1 MLAAG
6 TIGVLM
12 SVPGQTIGVSVFTDF
27 LLEALGLERL
37 QLSLAYL
44 LGTLAGAALLYF
56 AGRLYDRWGARAMA
70 VSAAAILGAVLW
82 SLSAL
87 EVRAGGIR
95 AMAYIT
101 LAFFALRFAGQG
113 VLTMVSRNMVMKW
126 FDRRRGL
133 ANAFLGVATS
143 FGFSYAPRLL
153 DVFISL
159 GYEVVVGPELEDDR
173 HNFEALNFPP
183 DHPARDTQDT
193 FWTTDGRLLR
203 THTSP
208 MQVRYME
215 SHAPPF
221 RVVVPGRVFRNEAVD
236 ATHEA
241 QFHQLEALV
250 VGERITMADLK
261 GAITEMATA
270 LLGSGTRTRLLP
282 TYFPFVEPGAEFA
295 IWWTHPKTGRE
306 EWLELGGCGMVHPRV
321 FEAVGY
327 EGVTGFAFGFG
338 IERLAMVSYQV
349 SDIRDL
355 FRGDLR
361 LLEQF
366 RGVA

>member
-1 MLAAG
+1 MNDDTLHAIA
-6 TIGVLM
+6 TAPDLRELQALRVR
-12 SVPGQTIGVSVFTDF
+12 
-27 LLEALGLERL
+27 LLGKKGELTEGLKALGALPPDERRVR
-37 QLSLAYL
+37 
-44 LGTLAGAALLYF
+44 GAALHQ
-56 AGRLYDRWGARAMA
+56 RKRA
-70 VSAAAILGAVLW
+70 VET
-82 SLSAL
+82 AL
-87 EVRAGGIR
+87 EARKAALERAELDAR
-95 AMAYIT
+95 LAAERVDLT
-101 LAFFALRFAGQG
+101 LPGERVPAGAHHL
-113 VLTMVSRNMVMKW
+113 LTQV
-126 FDRRRGL
+126 
-133 ANAFLGVATS
+133 TH
-143 FGFSYAPRLL
+143 RLL
-153 DVFISL
+153 DVFTSL

-295 IWWTHPKTGRE
+295 IWWRHPKTGRE